1 METLTETL
9 NIQSPPWYV
18 LQTKP
23 GRELLVASLL
33 ERYPDLPLFLPEVM
47 QPRAR
52 GPRAVPLFPGYLF
65 VQLALTTNAAGQIIH
80 TPGVIRLVGPERQ
93 PTPVAATVIEA
104 LRTQV
109 AAINAKGGLPRH
121 DFAPG
126 DTVVVTAGPLQG
138 LEAVFTGTLTGSQ
151 RVQILLQFLG
161 RQQQVTIEA
170 ALLEK
175 VNPPPAAAAQQPRRT
190 RGKGAGNSGKIERG
204 FG

>member
-1 METLTETL
+1 MEALTETV
-9 NIQSPPWYV
+9 NTQAPPWYV

-23 GRELLVASLL
+23 GRELLVTSLL

-65 VQLALTTNAAGQIIH
+65 VQLALTTSAAGQIIH

-93 PTPVAATVIEA
+93 PTPVADTVVEA
-104 LRTQV
+104 LRTKV
-109 AAINAKGGLPRH
+109 AEINRQGGLPVH
-121 DFAPG
+121 AFAPG
-126 DTVVVTAGPLQG
+126 DRVVVTAGPLLG
-138 LEAVFTGTLTGSQ
+138 LEAVFTGALTGTQ

-170 ALLEK
+170 GLLEK
-175 VNPPPAAAAQQPRRT
+175 VNPPTAAEQPSRRT
-190 RGKGAGNSGKIERG
+190 RGKGRQIRG
-204 FG
+204 QG